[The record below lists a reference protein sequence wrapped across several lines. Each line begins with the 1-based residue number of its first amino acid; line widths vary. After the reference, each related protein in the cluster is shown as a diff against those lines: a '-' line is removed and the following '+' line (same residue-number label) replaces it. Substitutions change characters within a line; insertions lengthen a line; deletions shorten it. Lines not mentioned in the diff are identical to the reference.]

1 MVNRLDTESGPD
13 KKDTRTH
20 SPHKQRNKQNWGKK
34 QMNKQ
39 THIQTFKVTF
49 GHKGKLLCQ

>member
-39 THIQTFKVTF
+39 THIQTIQSHFWP
-49 GHKGKLLCQ
+49 